1 MFQIIAALT
10 PIFVL
15 ILMGWIFRKT
25 DFPGESF
32 WPMAERLTYFLFFPA
47 LLFNSLF
54 TADFADLPVLPVVVT
69 VALAMSL
76 VSILMLALR
85 PRLGLSSS
93 SFSSFFQG
101 GLRPNTY
108 VGISAAFMLYADQ
121 GLAAAALVIAVMIP
135 LSNLFSV
142 IAVSTFCST
151 RGEGWMRTL
160 GALVSNPL
168 ILACLLGIGANQA
181 GLELYSGFKEVV
193 VVLSQASLPLG
204 LLCVGAGLHLR
215 GLTGDRTAVAMA
227 SLIKLLILPGLALL
241 LALILGLKQEF
252 AAVTLIFAALPCG
265 PAAYVLARQL
275 GGDTPLM
282 AKIITIQT
290 LLAFFTL
297 PLILGFFGT

>member
-1 MFQIIAALT
+1 
-10 PIFVL
+10 
-15 ILMGWIFRKT
+15 
-25 DFPGESF
+25 
-32 WPMAERLTYFLFFPA
+32 
-47 LLFNSLF
+47 
-54 TADFADLPVLPVVVT
+54 
-69 VALAMSL
+69 
-76 VSILMLALR
+76 
-85 PRLGLSSS
+85 
-93 SFSSFFQG
+93 
-101 GLRPNTY
+101 
-108 VGISAAFMLYADQ
+108 
-121 GLAAAALVIAVMIP
+121 
-135 LSNLFSV
+135 
-142 IAVSTFCST
+142 
-151 RGEGWMRTL
+151 MRTL

-241 LALILGLKQEF
+241 LGLILGLKQEF

-282 AKIITIQT
+282 AKIITKGGVQSKEPVCLRNQPASVRQPYQALHGRKRMQAAAIRFRPGAWDP
-290 LLAFFTL
+290 LAGGRAMQDDL
-297 PLILGFFGT
+297 